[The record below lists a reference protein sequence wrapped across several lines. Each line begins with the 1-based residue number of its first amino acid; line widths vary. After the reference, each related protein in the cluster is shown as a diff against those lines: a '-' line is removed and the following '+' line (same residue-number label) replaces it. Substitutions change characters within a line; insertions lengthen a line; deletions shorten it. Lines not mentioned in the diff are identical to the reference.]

1 MTEVNMIMLNY
12 DDATE
17 DEKLMV
23 IRALIAVIKDYE
35 ESIDA
40 LADLVKSM
48 DRYIPGAVL
57 PEDLQE
63 RWDWLVDDVKDWE
76 VNRSEWENE
85 LL

>member
-23 IRALIAVIKDYE
+23 IRALITVVKDYE

-48 DRYIPGAVL
+48 DPLIPEGLL
-57 PEDLQE
+57 PFDLQD
-63 RWDWLVDDVKDWE
+63 RWNWLVE
-76 VNRSEWENE
+76 G
-85 LL
+85 